1 MRFYFAFF
9 FYFQNGSGLRQML
22 EKGRRLREDNR
33 DRSEMLA
40 I

>member
-1 MRFYFAFF
+1 MRFLAFL
-9 FYFQNGSGLRQML
+9 YFQNASNLRQML